1 MIFKQESYEKIKR
14 YIENYSI
21 ILNNSYRCEYSSIIS
36 IKLFLKKILKISD
49 IEDLLDSLINYQF
62 SFSNYDY
69 NDLYNNYINDLDD
82 FILFNKEVKNI
93 NLIRFFYNELNDNLK
108 EDFINSIKLK
118 LFNKDYFNNFIKKRV
133 EKMFNYNLEYFFKY
147 KERMFSSF
155 LSNEEINKNNEY
167 QLNYY
172 ITLYNNGKIPS
183 HIFLNELSIL
193 RELNKQHIY
202 FNESFNFDKY
212 LFDKIINMNKN
223 SLINFLKTCLI
234 YKNLYYEF
242 VNLIII
248 NVIDNCKDEEI
259 IKLLF
264 LNLNSLN

>member
-133 EKMFNYNLEYFFKY
+133 EKMFNYNLEYFF
-147 KERMFSSF
+147 
-155 LSNEEINKNNEY
+155 
-167 QLNYY
+167 
-172 ITLYNNGKIPS
+172 
-183 HIFLNELSIL
+183 
-193 RELNKQHIY
+193 
-202 FNESFNFDKY
+202 
-212 LFDKIINMNKN
+212 
-223 SLINFLKTCLI
+223 
-234 YKNLYYEF
+234 
-242 VNLIII
+242 
-248 NVIDNCKDEEI
+248 
-259 IKLLF
+259 
-264 LNLNSLN
+264 

>member
-1 MIFKQESYEKIKR
+1 
-14 YIENYSI
+14 
-21 ILNNSYRCEYSSIIS
+21 
-36 IKLFLKKILKISD
+36 
-49 IEDLLDSLINYQF
+49 
-62 SFSNYDY
+62 
-69 NDLYNNYINDLDD
+69 
-82 FILFNKEVKNI
+82 
-93 NLIRFFYNELNDNLK
+93 
-108 EDFINSIKLK
+108 
-118 LFNKDYFNNFIKKRV
+118 
-133 EKMFNYNLEYFFKY
+133 
-147 KERMFSSF
+147 MFSSF